1 MKLDSS
7 LLKQYGLTRPN
18 TDCSLVC
25 HAPTVNLNFEQNGNV
40 RACCYNSEHVLGTWP
55 AQSIRSIW
63 EGASVASLRGFVA
76 ENNLGGGCLECGKM
90 LAAGNFH
97 GVRAKYYDEFVPN
110 TAKARIFRT
119 WKKALGSPIY
129 PKVMEFEMSNKC
141 NLECVMCN
149 GYFSSSI
156 RKNREKLPPIV
167 SPYDNRFV
175 DQLEEFLPYLTD
187 AKFLGGEPFMIDIY
201 VRIWERIREVNP
213 NIRLHITTNGTF
225 LTDRVKGLLE
235 GLKAGIILSIDS
247 VNRDTYHA
255 IRVNGQFDKV
265 MENLEFFR
273 SYTKRKGTF
282 ISLAA
287 CPITLNWKELPDLL
301 TFCLNKELYLYFNA
315 VFSPSEYS
323 LREMSVEKLTEVI
336 HFLKASPIAKLDGNS
351 RNARNMS
358 IHAYT
363 DFIQLL
369 EGWLAEKHMKLH
381 SSESQYSL
389 TKVYFTREP
398 IIDWNID
405 TVKSSIKQYCA
416 ISDKTYI
423 DKEVALLNKLSNLLI
438 DTPQGQ
444 LHTVFLCYFELLI
457 ESNVL
462 AYNELLALEKAELLE
477 KLVQNHAKRD
487 RILEEMGKSDPITLA
502 STLYTMNEEMLSIAL
517 ETHFS

>member
-55 AQSIRSIW
+55 AQSIHAIW

-90 LAAGNFH
+90 ISAGNFH

-110 TAKARIFRT
+110 TAKARISRT

-247 VNRDTYHA
+247 VNRDTYHS

-287 CPITLNWKELPDLL
+287 CPMTLNWKELPELL
-301 TFCLNKELYLYFNA
+301 TFCVEKELFLYFNA
-315 VFSPSEYS
+315 VFSPAELS
-323 LREMSVEKLTEVI
+323 LREIPSEMLEHVI
-336 HFLKASPIAKLDGNS
+336 QFLKAAPLPKKEGNE

-358 IHAYT
+358 IRAFSDYLL
-363 DFIQLL
+363 LL
-369 EGWLAEKHMKLH
+369 EGWLAEKQIEKP
-381 SSESQYSL
+381 SSINTSTAVRITFTRQPVVDWNLKDVKALVKQYS
-389 TKVYFTREP
+389 
-398 IIDWNID
+398 D
-405 TVKSSIKQYCA
+405 
-416 ISDKTYI
+416 ISNKTYI
-423 DKEVALLNKLSNLLI
+423 DKEVQLLNKLSNSLI
-438 DTPQGQ
+438 DTPSGQ
-444 LHTVFLCYFELLI
+444 LNEVFLGYFELLTETEAFGFDSQLAIQKAILLENLI
-457 ESNVL
+457 ES
-462 AYNELLALEKAELLE
+462 
-477 KLVQNHAKRD
+477 HSKRD

-502 STLYTMNEEMLSIAL
+502 STLYGMDAEMLSAAL

>member
-1 MKLDSS
+1 
-7 LLKQYGLTRPN
+7 
-18 TDCSLVC
+18 
-25 HAPTVNLNFEQNGNV
+25 
-40 RACCYNSEHVLGTWP
+40 
-55 AQSIRSIW
+55 
-63 EGASVASLRGFVA
+63 
-76 ENNLGGGCLECGKM
+76 
-90 LAAGNFH
+90 
-97 GVRAKYYDEFVPN
+97 
-110 TAKARIFRT
+110 
-119 WKKALGSPIY
+119 
-129 PKVMEFEMSNKC
+129 
-141 NLECVMCN
+141 
-149 GYFSSSI
+149 
-156 RKNREKLPPIV
+156 
-167 SPYDNRFV
+167 
-175 DQLEEFLPYLTD
+175 
-187 AKFLGGEPFMIDIY
+187 
-201 VRIWERIREVNP
+201 
-213 NIRLHITTNGTF
+213 
-225 LTDRVKGLLE
+225 
-235 GLKAGIILSIDS
+235 
-247 VNRDTYHA
+247 
-255 IRVNGQFDKV
+255 
-265 MENLEFFR
+265 
-273 SYTKRKGTF
+273 
-282 ISLAA
+282 
-287 CPITLNWKELPDLL
+287 
-301 TFCLNKELYLYFNA
+301 
-315 VFSPSEYS
+315 
-323 LREMSVEKLTEVI
+323 MSVEKLTEVI